1 MAQDVKPFKTIEE
14 QISILEDRG
23 LIIEDKEYAKKSLVN
38 LNYYRLSA
46 YTLTL
51 RNNDWFYD
59 NVRTFLLYWIGV
71 FFLFSFLC
79 FIFIPLPFM
88 I

>member
-51 RNNDWFYD
+51 RNND
-59 NVRTFLLYWIGV
+59 
-71 FFLFSFLC
+71 
-79 FIFIPLPFM
+79 
-88 I
+88 